1 MFKSAISSRNAMTV
15 PKKPPQAFRFITKM
29 LLVMRLTILFLAI
42 GLVHI
47 HAEGI
52 SQRINFSGTNV
63 PLAKIFTTIEQQTGY
78 TVFAN
83 KDLLQGVKPVTLSGK
98 DMPLHDFL
106 EAVFRNQPV
115 TFQINNRTIF
125 IRRKPG
131 IAMLPPMVQD
141 WLAPAPLF
149 QEITGTIT
157 GTGGLPLEG
166 ATVQIKGTT
175 TAVTSNAAGNF
186 TINAGPDQVLVFSYV
201 GYVSAEEPVKNRRI
215 INMVLREAPKE
226 MDQVVVTAL
235 GIKKQTK
242 ALTYNVQ
249 EVSGSELTRVKDAS
263 FVNSLSGKVAG
274 VTVNSSSAGVGGAAR
289 VVMRGTK
296 SIVGNN
302 NALYVVDGIPL
313 PSLSLTADQ
322 QASNVFT
329 GSNTTGDGIANI
341 NPEDIASVSVL
352 TGPSAAALYGG
363 QAANGVVLIVTRK
376 GTSGKLN
383 VSLNNNTNFFSP
395 FVMPRFQ
402 NSYGSEPMEYTSW
415 GAKLATPSNYNPKDF
430 FQTGSNVTNAISVSS
445 GNDKNQTYFSG
456 SWLEAK
462 GIIPNNKLGRYNFS
476 VRNTA
481 SLIDDKLSLD
491 LSLMYMNTKEQ
502 NMISQGQYFN
512 PLVPIYLFPRGD
524 DIEKYQ
530 LYERYNT
537 TRNFK
542 TQFWPFGDLGF
553 QMQNPYWV
561 INRNMFNTQKE
572 RFMIS
577 AGLKYNLN
585 SWISVA
591 GRVKL
596 DRNQSMGERKF
607 SASTAGL
614 FASNTGAYYLDNG
627 NTKQTYADV
636 IVSANRSFSKDY
648 TVTANVG
655 ASITDDQYKS
665 NNYGGF
671 LLSVPNLFA
680 FSNVNQ
686 TLASATQLN
695 PLHVQTQSAF
705 ANAQLA
711 YRNMLFVDVTGRTDA
726 SSTLVNTGTGSF
738 FYPSIG
744 VSGVLTDLLQLRSR
758 TLSFLKVRATYSEVG
773 NAPLPYV
780 TIATNAIQGGFP
792 VTTSYLPAENL
803 QPERTKSYEVGLNAK
818 LLQNKLSFDVTLYR
832 SNTYNQLFN
841 PTLAPSTGYSSFYI
855 NAGQIM
861 NKGIEASL
869 SYTNKL
875 FGVLDW
881 SSTATFTL
889 NRNKVIQLLNQ
900 YTDKTTGQT
909 VTLDSLPFGGTG
921 SYMMS
926 LVKGGSMGDIYVN
939 TLAVDEHGY
948 INVGLQTQSVTAD
961 ANRYI
966 KAGNANPRYN
976 IGFRNSVSYKNFT
989 LGFLVN
995 ARLGGV
1001 CVSITQAIMD
1011 RFGVSETSA
1020 QARDEGG
1027 VLVNGT
1033 RLPAKDYYEVVGGGV
1048 AGVGANYVYS
1058 ATNVR
1063 LAEASLSY
1071 DIPAKVFRNK
1081 IQGITLA
1088 ATGRNLFMFYN
1099 KAPFDPEAAASTGT
1113 YYQGID
1119 YFMQPS
1125 LRSIGFSAKIKF

>member
-1 MFKSAISSRNAMTV
+1 MLKSAISSRDVMTV
-15 PKKPPQAFRFITKM
+15 PKKPPQAFRFLTKM

-42 GLVHI
+42 GLIHI
-47 HAEGI
+47 HAEGL

-63 PLAKIFTTIEQQTGY
+63 PLSKIFTTIEEQTGY

-83 KDLLQGVKPVTLSGK
+83 KDLLRGVKPVTLSGK
-98 DMPLHDFL
+98 DMLLPDFL
-106 EAVFRNQPV
+106 DAVFRNQPV
-115 TFQINNRTIF
+115 TFQISNKTIF
-125 IRRKPG
+125 ITRKPVSPAISSAIQAG
-131 IAMLPPMVQD
+131 
-141 WLAPAPLF
+141 LAALFF
-149 QEITGTIT
+149 QEVTGTVTSTT
-157 GTGGLPLEG
+157 GVPLEG
-166 ATVQIKGTT
+166 ATVQVKGTT
-175 TAVTSNAAGNF
+175 TMVTTNAAGKF
-186 TINAGPDQVLVFSYV
+186 TVNAGADQVLVFSYI
-201 GYVSAEEPVKNRRI
+201 GYVSVEELVKNRHN
-215 INMVLREAPKE
+215 INVALREAPKE

-274 VTVNSSSAGVGGAAR
+274 ITINSSSSGVGGSVR

-313 PSLSLTADQ
+313 PALSLSADQ
-322 QASNVFT
+322 QPSNVFS
-329 GSNTTGDGIANI
+329 GSNTTGDGITNI

-352 TGPSAAALYGG
+352 TGPSAAALYGS
-363 QAANGVVLIVTRK
+363 QAANGVVLIITKK
-376 GTSGKLN
+376 GTNGKLN
-383 VSLNNNTNFFSP
+383 VSLTNNTNFFSP

-402 NSYGSEPMEYTSW
+402 NTYGSDAGEYTSW
-415 GAKLATPSNYNPKDF
+415 GSKLATPGNYNPKDF
-430 FQTGSNVTNAISVSS
+430 FQTGANVTNSISVST

-456 SWLEAK
+456 AWLDAK

-481 SLIDDKLSLD
+481 TLIEDKLNLD
-491 LSLMYMNTKEQ
+491 INLMYVNTKEQ

-512 PLVPIYLFPRGD
+512 PLIPVYLFPRGD

-553 QMQNPYWV
+553 QMQNPYWI
-561 INRNMFNTQKE
+561 INRDLFNTQKE
-572 RFMIS
+572 RFMVS
-577 AGLKYNLN
+577 AGLKYTIN
-585 SWISVA
+585 SWMNVS
-591 GRVKL
+591 GRVKI

-607 SASTAGL
+607 YASTAGL

-627 NTKQTYADV
+627 NTRQNYADV
-636 IVSANRSFSKDY
+636 ILSMNRTVHKDYALSANI
-648 TVTANVG
+648 G
-655 ASITDDQYKS
+655 ASITDDQYRS

-671 LLSVPNLFA
+671 LLSVPNLFSY
-680 FSNVNQ
+680 SNVNP
-686 TLASATQLN
+686 TLATPSQSN
-695 PLHVQTQSAF
+695 PLHVQNQAVF
-705 ANAQLA
+705 ANAQLG
-711 YRNMLFVDVTGRTDA
+711 YRNMLFLDLTGRNDW
-726 SSTLVNTGTGSF
+726 SSTLVNTSTGSF

-744 VSGVLTDLLQLRSR
+744 VSGILSDLLHLRSR
-758 TLSFLKVRATYSEVG
+758 TLSFVKLRGTYSEVG
-773 NAPLPYV
+773 NAPPSYV

-803 QPERTKSYEVGLNAK
+803 QAERTKSYEVGLNMK
-818 LLQNKLSFDVTLYR
+818 FLQNKVNFDVTLYK
-832 SNTYNQLFN
+832 SDTYNQLFN

-855 NAGQIM
+855 NAGQIS
-861 NKGIEASL
+861 NKGIEAL
-869 SYTNKL
+869 VSYTGKITRDL
-875 FGVLDW
+875 EW

-889 NRNKVIQLLNQ
+889 NRNKVVQLLGS
-900 YTDKTTGQT
+900 YTDRTTGQT
-909 VTLDSLPFGGTG
+909 VSLDSLSFGGTG
-921 SYMMS
+921 SYLMS

-939 TLAVDEHGY
+939 TLETDEHGF
-948 INVGLQTQSVTAD
+948 IDVGLQTQNVSAAVND
-961 ANRYI
+961 YI
-966 KAGNANPRYN
+966 KAGNANPRYL

-1001 CVSITQAIMD
+1001 CVSVTQAIMD
-1011 RFGVSETSA
+1011 RFGVSEASA
-1020 QARDEGG
+1020 KARDEGG

-1033 RLPAKDYYEVVGGGV
+1033 RLPAKAYYEVTGGGV
-1048 AGVGANYVYS
+1048 AGVGSTYVYS

-1063 LAEASLSY
+1063 LGEASLSY
-1071 DIPAKVFRNK
+1071 DFPAAFFHNK
-1081 IQGITLA
+1081 IQGITLS